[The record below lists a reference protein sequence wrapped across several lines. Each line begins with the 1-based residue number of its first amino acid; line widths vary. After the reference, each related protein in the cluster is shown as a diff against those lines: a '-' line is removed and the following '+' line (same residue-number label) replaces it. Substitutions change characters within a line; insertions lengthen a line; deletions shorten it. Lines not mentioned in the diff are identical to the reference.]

1 MQNNARKLW
10 TDWKT
15 HECPVTLVVSR
26 SIYMTMKTSVLL
38 GVWSRSECVY
48 CTMFL
53 PDVVIPESP
62 EAYVKL
68 TEQTLRSSTGRQQ
81 QTKVTSA
88 LQRRHTGLVDLCS
101 FLLCTSRCDRQQH
114 FNTEGKDEFHFL
126 DKLLLQCWALIKTEM
141 EFNRDLLF

>member
-1 MQNNARKLW
+1 MQESCEQ
-10 TDWKT
+10 T
-15 HECPVTLVVSR
+15 HKCPLTLVVSH

-38 GVWSRSECVY
+38 SVCSRSECVY
-48 CTMFL
+48 CAMFL

-81 QTKVTSA
+81 QTKMTSA

-114 FNTEGKDEFHFL
+114 FLTPRERMNSISSISSCSNK
-126 DKLLLQCWALIKTEM
+126 
-141 EFNRDLLF
+141 NRDGIQPRPSFVTCFLTFI